1 MTIPNSA
8 LFCVERRDSCW
19 TEAVRLSREVKLME
33 KQRARSQIAQ
43 ARRDLATEFA
53 KWEPPAMPTDQIVE
67 LETQHVINHGMTDCG
82 SNLTNKSGVAVPP
95 GLPGGK
101 RHNEAANKRR
111 PLINADHPGR
121 IGVLHEAFGLAPKPR
136 GLGAIILQDPK
147 KLEWDFVLSRAKAK
161 VQEDQQRKAAQRSA
175 SAPGL

>member
-1 MTIPNSA
+1 MT
-8 LFCVERRDSCW
+8 
-19 TEAVRLSREVKLME
+19 
-33 KQRARSQIAQ
+33 
-43 ARRDLATEFA
+43 
-53 KWEPPAMPTDQIVE
+53 
-67 LETQHVINHGMTDCG
+67 GCG

-147 KLEWDFVLSRAKAK
+147 KLEWDFVLSR
-161 VQEDQQRKAAQRSA
+161 ESESA
-175 SAPGL
+175 GGSTAEGSSTKRERAGFVTCSIGRPTRVLG